1 MRGTDGFTLLELL
14 VVTVV
19 LGILALLAAIPLGKA
34 REAAMVSAAKAEL
47 RQLVYAI
54 ELYQTERYVLP
65 PTLAALR
72 SFSRSGDIRICT
84 FAVAEGAGG
93 PTIELEAQHRG
104 SKTRVSSVYPDEA
117 VSFQERTVG
126 AVCPDVGDGGGG
138 AGSGGTGAGGAGG
151 GAGAGPG
158 NGGGRGGNGNGAGPG
173 NENAGGN
180 GQGRGQGRSGG
191 RGRE

>member
-1 MRGTDGFTLLELL
+1 M
-14 VVTVV
+14 
-19 LGILALLAAIPLGKA
+19 LGILALVAAIPLGKA
-34 REAAMVSAAKAEL
+34 REKAMVSAAKAEL

-84 FAVAEGAGG
+84 FAVGEGAGG
-93 PTIELEAQHRG
+93 PTIQLAAQHRG

-126 AVCPDVGDGGGG
+126 AVCPDVGDGG
-138 AGSGGTGAGGAGG
+138 A
-151 GAGAGPG
+151 GAGAGNPGGPG
-158 NGGGRGGNGNGAGPG
+158 NNGNGNGPGNNNAGGNGNG
-173 NENAGGN
+173 
-180 GQGRGQGRSGG
+180 RGQERG
-191 RGRE
+191 RGR